1 MDFGKMQYIK
11 VKTKLKK
18 PENQNEDGLQE
29 RCGICLDTF
38 DKCLET
44 FDKCLETL
52 DTCLE
57 TKEKP

>member
-18 PENQNEDGLQE
+18 PENQNEDGLQK
-29 RCGICLDTF
+29 RCGVCLDTF

-44 FDKCLETL
+44 FDKCIETNR
-52 DTCLE
+52 E
-57 TKEKP
+57 TMNE